1 MAHEVTPISERD
13 FGSLSV
19 NDLLPERP
27 AIIGEFN
34 SDYEPFR
41 VATLADLA
49 PMTKYEFLLAQQL
62 VDLNWSILQAK
73 VSADIELSEG
83 AENLAKLQLTEALE
97 NECEEKFDRLYEK
110 FVENGGDTGDFEDP
124 VEWDSIAPRVED
136 ITVRLK
142 SRDAAERKAATDNAI
157 SLGVDPRLI
166 MSSQLLNN
174 AGYRRHTEKLPDL
187 EKRARLL
194 SAEYREVQKSRPI
207 DVVPVAGD

>member
-1 MAHEVTPISERD
+1 MAHDVTPISERD
-13 FGSLSV
+13 LGSLSV

-27 AIIGEFN
+27 AIIGDF
-34 SDYEPFR
+34 SAAYEDFKN
-41 VATLADLA
+41 ATIADLA
-49 PMTKYEFLLAQQL
+49 PATRYEFLLAQQL
-62 VDLNWSILQAK
+62 VDLNWSILKAK

-97 NECEEKFDRLYEK
+97 NECDEKFDGLYEK

-124 VEWDSIAPRVED
+124 VDWDSITPRVED
-136 ITVRLK
+136 ITARLK
-142 SRDAAERKAATDNAI
+142 SRDAAERKAATDDAI

-207 DVVPVAGD
+207 DVVSVVRD